1 MKSSSSLRSNDSSL
15 INNASSGGSEL
26 EERFVTL
33 CDEKNLLEKEEPR
46 INSRSL
52 KGTTLENR
60 SQQDSS
66 SNHLLVV
73 RNRGQIVLSSPP
85 QRPEGF
91 IDNVVKV
98 FFKGLKKTTTLEAVT
113 DAFSSMNRIKY
124 IRFPF
129 SVVRKK
135 NMGYG
140 FVIFEDQDFAINLIH
155 AIRFVEIDGA
165 RVHLSEF
172 RKESR
177 AEMRNKGRK
186 EKYPEVPSAPESN
199 PGSSPSV
206 LDHTL
211 SRCVGGTSRQS
222 SELQGR
228 EKVSATWHRIK
239 PTSASYHKSKRI
251 PREWHNFNNIILNVS
266 KVGEASK
273 TSI

>member
-15 INNASSGGSEL
+15 INNASSGGSVL
-26 EERFVTL
+26 EERLATL
-33 CDEKNLLEKEEPR
+33 CDDKGLLKKEEPR
-46 INSRSL
+46 QNSRSL

-60 SQQDSS
+60 SHQDSS
-66 SNHLLVV
+66 SNHLQVLSC
-73 RNRGQIVLSSPP
+73 RGQTEMPSPL

-98 FFKGLKKTTTLEAVT
+98 FFKGLKKTTTLETVIG
-113 DAFSSMNRIKY
+113 AFSNLNKIKY

-140 FVIFEDQDFAINLIH
+140 FVIFEDQDFALNLIH
-155 AIRFVEIDGA
+155 SIRFVEIDGA
-165 RVHLSEF
+165 IAEF

-177 AEMRNKGRK
+177 AEMRNLGRK
-186 EKYPEVPSAPESN
+186 EKNSEVPSTLKSN
-199 PGSSPSV
+199 QESSPSV
-206 LDHTL
+206 LDRVV
-211 SRCVGGTSRQS
+211 SRCVGGTSSQS
-222 SELQGR
+222 NELQGR

-239 PTSASYHKSKRI
+239 PTSASYHKSKRV
-251 PREWHNFNNIILNVS
+251 PKEWHNFSNITLNLS
-266 KVGEASK
+266 KPVEVSK